1 MLLSRVF
8 FLAGGFARHVI
19 SFLDAMPCDAM
30 HVIRIKVRSGGK
42 LAAIAAQVN
51 IEAKALKASESSE
64 CSDLR
69 RSYVTCS
76 KISIKHHAATAS
88 ENTLF
93 LTLPP
98 LPSLFF
104 STSAT
109 AIRRGKGKKIA
120 ITNSKNLH
128 TNSLSILHRS
138 KFEKK
143 YFSPLHPLF
152 LHFDLC
158 AWK

>member
-64 CSDLR
+64 STDR

-120 ITNSKNLH
+120 IT
-128 TNSLSILHRS
+128 
-138 KFEKK
+138 
-143 YFSPLHPLF
+143 
-152 LHFDLC
+152 
-158 AWK
+158 

>member
-30 HVIRIKVRSGGK
+30 HVIRIKGRRGGK

-64 CSDLR
+64 CSDLH

-98 LPSLFF
+98 LYFFQRPPRRSGGGKEKKSRSL
-104 STSAT
+104 
-109 AIRRGKGKKIA
+109 
-120 ITNSKNLH
+120 NSKNLH